1 MEYLALRHHNS
12 VAKLERLELLLII
25 IVAKNQ
31 TSTTVDLLDII
42 NPLKN
47 TKKIINTQ
55 DYITLGNP
63 KPKEYT
69 FYYILNL
76 FSGAAVVH
84 LQLLT
89 YITVSMHSLS
99 TNSDPKNR
107 KRNIYHPLWMEPT

>member
-1 MEYLALRHHNS
+1 MDYLALRHHNS

-25 IVAKNQ
+25 IVGKNQ

-42 NPLKN
+42 NPLKI
-47 TKKIINTQ
+47 TQKIISTQ

-63 KPKEYT
+63 KPKKYS
-69 FYYILNL
+69 FYFILNL

-89 YITVSMHSLS
+89 YITVSMHLLS